1 MTQKRNSRIALLAVA
16 MLLSG
21 ALLGLM
27 SEDSSAADYNAV
39 GFISSTD
46 SSGVSV
52 TYINQESG
60 NSATTTSED
69 DGSYSFDN
77 LYDGEYS
84 VRYSKAGYLSVLD
97 NWTIPSD
104 LPLTDVSMIAA
115 PSGST
120 TVTVN
125 VKDGDD
131 TVIEDATVYLMSATT
146 EDSWWNDVSV
156 GYTVSNATDD
166 EGNTDFESLTA
177 DQYDIRVEAS
187 GYSTAFGTTA
197 DTNIVM
203 NALDDTN
210 KQTVRVFDSSGN
222 PLSNANVFMYDATSS
237 TWYDSTKVGYTYYLQ
252 PTAGSE
258 VYVYAYHAGST
269 PSVKRIASVSG
280 TDTHNMNVNGNS
292 AADDGT
298 IYINAAPSN
307 GGQSME
313 PLSGDRMIKLN
324 PGPTASM
331 SVTSETTEMDDK
343 HVIAADGTVNF
354 SASSSTSPVGGLTYS
369 WGSETFSS
377 SYAAGEDS
385 VSVTVTDEFGAQDT
399 ASITIVAD
407 GDSPVA
413 AFATTVKT
421 NAGSEDITYDG
432 MNLDE
437 DTNTAIFNGSTSSD
451 SVGIASYSW
460 DFGDE
465 SSDSGSIVNHIFDN
479 PGTYDVVLTV
489 TDIAGNSD
497 TETLSVIVNDITS
510 PSADFS
516 WHYLNETGSEI
527 NGASIEG
534 EKTFFNAS
542 RSSDNSGD
550 DLVYAWDFGDGNEG
564 NGMNINHTFNGTTED
579 GFNVVLT
586 VTDSSNMSDVI
597 SYKIKPALKSRP
609 DIYMVSMSFS
619 DNLEEGN
626 VITLDAT
633 VRCLCDDA
641 KIDSA
646 FEVAFYLDNLEGTV
660 IGTAM
665 IDGSDLEALN
675 NGTNVNVTT
684 TWTAVSGSQTIYVDA
699 DSTNIVDESQEKNEL
714 SKPITISAKDDS
726 SDVTSMTMIII
737 VVLAAFGAVAYIYRD
752 SLFSN

>member
-60 NSATTTSED
+60 SSATTTSED
-69 DGSYSFDN
+69 DGSYSFSN
-77 LYDGEYS
+77 LGDGEYS

-97 NWTIPSD
+97 NWSIPAD
-104 LPLTDVSMIAA
+104 LPLTDVSMVAA

-120 TVTVN
+120 NVTVN

-131 TVIEDATVYLMSATT
+131 TVIEGATVYLMSATT

-177 DQYDIRVEAS
+177 EQYDIRVEAS
-187 GYSTAFGTTA
+187 GYATAFGTTA

-237 TWYDSTKVGYTYYLQ
+237 TWYDATKVGYTYYLQ

-258 VYVYAYHAGST
+258 VYVYAYHTGST
-269 PSVKRIASVSG
+269 PSVTRIASVSG
-280 TDTHNMNVNGNS
+280 TDTHNMDVNGNS

-313 PLSGDRMIKLN
+313 PLSSDRMIKLN

-377 SYAAGEDS
+377 SYAAGEHS
-385 VSVTVTDEFGAQDT
+385 VSVTV
-399 ASITIVAD
+399 AD
-407 GDSPVA
+407 GDNPVA
-413 AFATTVKT
+413 AFTTTVKT
-421 NAGSEDITYDG
+421 NVGSESMDYNGT
-432 MNLDE
+432 NVDE
-437 DTNTAIFNGSTSSD
+437 DTNIVVFNASTSTD
-451 SVGIASYSW
+451 SVGISSYSW
-460 DFGDE
+460 NFGDE
-465 SSDSGSIVNHIFDN
+465 SSDSGSVVNHIFDN
-479 PGTYDVVLTV
+479 PGAYDVILTV
-489 TDIAGNSD
+489 TDTAGNSD
-497 TETLSVIVNDITS
+497 NETMSVMVNDITP
-510 PSADFS
+510 PSAEFS
-516 WHYLNETGSEI
+516 WYYLNETGSEI
-527 NGASIEG
+527 SGASMEG
-534 EKTFFNAS
+534 EVTYFDAS
-542 RSSDNSGD
+542 GSSDNSD
-550 DLVYAWDFGDGNEG
+550 DGLTYSWDFGDGSTSTGATPE
-564 NGMNINHTFNGTTED
+564 HTFNGTTDD

-586 VTDSSNMSDVI
+586 ITDSSDMSDVI
-597 SYKIKPALKSRP
+597 SYKIQPALKARP

-619 DNLEEGN
+619 NDNPEEGDA
-626 VITLDAT
+626 VTLEAT
-633 VRCLCDDA
+633 LKCLCDDA
-641 KIDSA
+641 NVETA
-646 FEVAFYLDNLEGTV
+646 FEVAFYLDNLEGTQ
-660 IGTAM
+660 IGTAV
-665 IDGSDLEALN
+665 IDGKDLEAIN
-675 NGTNVNVTT
+675 NGTNVNVTAI
-684 TWTAVSGSQTIYVDA
+684 WTAISGSQVIYVNA
-699 DSTNIVDESQEKNEL
+699 DSNDIVDESIEKNEI
-714 SKPITISAKDDS
+714 SKTITVSASDS
-726 SDVTSMTMIII
+726 SSDITSIAMLVII
-737 VVLAAFGAVAYIYRD
+737 VALSFGVVGYIYRD
-752 SLFSN
+752 SLFGK

>member
-1 MTQKRNSRIALLAVA
+1 
-16 MLLSG
+16 
-21 ALLGLM
+21 
-27 SEDSSAADYNAV
+27 
-39 GFISSTD
+39 
-46 SSGVSV
+46 
-52 TYINQESG
+52 
-60 NSATTTSED
+60 
-69 DGSYSFDN
+69 
-77 LYDGEYS
+77 
-84 VRYSKAGYLSVLD
+84 
-97 NWTIPSD
+97 
-104 LPLTDVSMIAA
+104 
-115 PSGST
+115 
-120 TVTVN
+120 
-125 VKDGDD
+125 
-131 TVIEDATVYLMSATT
+131 
-146 EDSWWNDVSV
+146 
-156 GYTVSNATDD
+156 
-166 EGNTDFESLTA
+166 
-177 DQYDIRVEAS
+177 
-187 GYSTAFGTTA
+187 
-197 DTNIVM
+197 
-203 NALDDTN
+203 
-210 KQTVRVFDSSGN
+210 
-222 PLSNANVFMYDATSS
+222 
-237 TWYDSTKVGYTYYLQ
+237 
-252 PTAGSE
+252 
-258 VYVYAYHAGST
+258 
-269 PSVKRIASVSG
+269 
-280 TDTHNMNVNGNS
+280 
-292 AADDGT
+292 
-298 IYINAAPSN
+298 
-307 GGQSME
+307 
-313 PLSGDRMIKLN
+313 
-324 PGPTASM
+324 M

-377 SYAAGEDS
+377 SYAAGEHS

-437 DTNTAIFNGSTSSD
+437 DINTAIFNGSTSSD

-626 VITLDAT
+626 IITLDAT

>member
-104 LPLTDVSMIAA
+104 LPLTEVSMVAA

-146 EDSWWNDVSV
+146 EDSWWNDISV

-187 GYSTAFGTTA
+187 GYATAFGTTA

-377 SYAAGEDS
+377 SYAAGEHS

-437 DTNTAIFNGSTSSD
+437 DINTAIFNGSTSSD

>member
-104 LPLTDVSMIAA
+104 LPLTEVSMVAA

-146 EDSWWNDVSV
+146 EDSWWNDISV

-187 GYSTAFGTTA
+187 GYATAFGTTA

-377 SYAAGEDS
+377 SYAAGEHS

-437 DTNTAIFNGSTSSD
+437 DINTAIFNGSTSSD

-609 DIYMVSMSFS
+609 DIYIVSMSFS

-626 VITLDAT
+626 VVTLDAT
-633 VRCLCDDA
+633 VKCLCEDA

>member
-1 MTQKRNSRIALLAVA
+1 M
-16 MLLSG
+16 
-21 ALLGLM
+21 
-27 SEDSSAADYNAV
+27 
-39 GFISSTD
+39 
-46 SSGVSV
+46 
-52 TYINQESG
+52 
-60 NSATTTSED
+60 
-69 DGSYSFDN
+69 
-77 LYDGEYS
+77 
-84 VRYSKAGYLSVLD
+84 
-97 NWTIPSD
+97 
-104 LPLTDVSMIAA
+104 
-115 PSGST
+115 
-120 TVTVN
+120 
-125 VKDGDD
+125 
-131 TVIEDATVYLMSATT
+131 
-146 EDSWWNDVSV
+146 
-156 GYTVSNATDD
+156 
-166 EGNTDFESLTA
+166 
-177 DQYDIRVEAS
+177 
-187 GYSTAFGTTA
+187 
-197 DTNIVM
+197 
-203 NALDDTN
+203 
-210 KQTVRVFDSSGN
+210 
-222 PLSNANVFMYDATSS
+222 
-237 TWYDSTKVGYTYYLQ
+237 
-252 PTAGSE
+252 
-258 VYVYAYHAGST
+258 
-269 PSVKRIASVSG
+269 
-280 TDTHNMNVNGNS
+280 
-292 AADDGT
+292 
-298 IYINAAPSN
+298 
-307 GGQSME
+307 
-313 PLSGDRMIKLN
+313 
-324 PGPTASM
+324 
-331 SVTSETTEMDDK
+331 
-343 HVIAADGTVNF
+343 
-354 SASSSTSPVGGLTYS
+354 
-369 WGSETFSS
+369 
-377 SYAAGEDS
+377 
-385 VSVTVTDEFGAQDT
+385 
-399 ASITIVAD
+399 
-407 GDSPVA
+407 
-413 AFATTVKT
+413 KT

-437 DTNTAIFNGSTSSD
+437 DINTAIFNGSTSSD

-626 VITLDAT
+626 IITLDAT